1 MMKPTKSTGRIYKR
15 SPRIRSNS
23 LRAPSAIHPKKD
35 GFSAAKIEK
44 VAAWKKGS
52 ASEKY
57 LAMTRS
63 GANDNDESNNK
74 MTAKNN

>member
-44 VAAWKKGS
+44 VAAWKGS